1 MKRGENM
8 TVQDLYTIMV
18 GEEHIELYDFVNH
31 SILYSGDFKELPLKF
46 YDLHVY
52 SLSSDFIDDDN
63 SMIFITVKQ

>member
-1 MKRGENM
+1 M
-8 TVQDLYTIMV
+8 TVQELYTIID

-31 SILYSGDFKELPLKF
+31 SILYSDDFKDLPLKF

-52 SLSSDFIDDDN
+52 SISSDCIDND